1 MTPATGGRSESL
13 LLLQMCMCGTASMR
27 RFAWTAIRM
36 SVVLQPPFAPRW
48 VRLQDVL
55 IPVEYKEAPVVTP
68 GDKKG
73 H

>member
-1 MTPATGGRSESL
+1 M
-13 LLLQMCMCGTASMR
+13 
-27 RFAWTAIRM
+27 
-36 SVVLQPPFAPRW
+36 QPPFAPRW

-68 GDKKG
+68 AGKKG